1 MGKESKALGNSGEDK
16 AVAYLSSIGYN
27 IIERNFHSSQGEID
41 IVAQDKEFIV
51 FIEVKYYSFRSYGS
65 PLGAVRRSK
74 KDSMIHAAQT
84 YLMKKNIKDINCR
97 FDVIAIYR
105 EISGELRIDHIKD
118 AFYAC

>member
-1 MGKESKALGNSGEDK
+1 MGKESKELGNSGEDK

-65 PLGAVRRSK
+65 PLSAVRRSK